1 MQIKTVLTIHFTLVR
16 MVTKKTNG
24 AEDAGKKE
32 YLYTLVGASR
42 VQPLWKSS
50 QQKAELPYDPA
61 ILLLGIYPKDCESVH
76 HGETRAQD
84 GTMREWMELEK

>member
-32 YLYTLVGASR
+32 YLHTLVGAQSGAATMEILTAESR
-42 VQPLWKSS
+42 TT
-50 QQKAELPYDPA
+50 
-61 ILLLGIYPKDCESVH
+61 I
-76 HGETRAQD
+76 
-84 GTMREWMELEK
+84 